1 MGKKTAKKNMK
12 FATGKVDKAQT
23 KMIEANAKAIE
34 ELKGEVEDKYST
46 NLLQQQE
53 VKFPTMGT
61 TAERRLNIVPIDI
74 GTTQGLTDNDRIGD
88 RISLKMIQL
97 RYQLNIA
104 NGGAS
109 RADIYNRI
117 RVLMFWDN
125 QPTDIPTSG
134 LPNRSL
140 PEWPQILQSIPIGIA
155 DQKPALISLSTFQND
170 QFPSRFTKVYD
181 QVHTLASNGNTSTN
195 VGTGARSCTNDI
207 KFMQTYKNRKI
218 VYNAGG
224 DVALNR
230 QLYLAYISD
239 STVISHPYIDWF
251 VKCTY
256 ADS

>member
-1 MGKKTAKKNMK
+1 MGKKNAKKNMK

-34 ELKGEVEDKYST
+34 ELKGEVEDKYTINQLSQQDVAFPDMGST
-46 NLLQQQE
+46 ANRRLQIIPINIGS
-53 VKFPTMGT
+53 VVGT
-61 TAERRLNIVPIDI
+61 TDQ
-74 GTTQGLTDNDRIGD
+74 TRIGD
-88 RISLKMIQL
+88 RVSLKMIQL

-104 NGGAS
+104 NGAVVATDS
-109 RADIYNRI
+109 YNRV

-134 LPNRSL
+134 LPGRSL
-140 PEWPQILQSIPIGIA
+140 PEWPQLLQTIPVGTA
-155 DQKPALISLSTFQND
+155 GQDPNLVSLSTYQND

-181 QVHTLASNGNTSTN
+181 QVHTLASNGITSTN
-195 VGTGARSCTNDI
+195 LGTGPRSCTNDI

-239 STVISHPYIDWF
+239 SEIVMHPNIDWF